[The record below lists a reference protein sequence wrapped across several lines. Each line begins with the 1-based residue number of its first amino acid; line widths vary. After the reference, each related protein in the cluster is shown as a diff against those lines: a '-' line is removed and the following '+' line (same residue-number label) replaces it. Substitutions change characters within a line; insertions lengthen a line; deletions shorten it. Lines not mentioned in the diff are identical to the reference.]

1 MKPLH
6 PASQSHTDSWEKM
19 CFFLPGEFPCP
30 CPLGQ
35 HHTRFCKEEP
45 ENPDW
50 SQGPRLLLLE
60 PPVYSNCKAEW

>member
-19 CFFLPGEFPCP
+19 CFFLPSEFPCP